1 MDTSEASSEMR
12 SILQLED
19 PPVGVK
25 LFKPSEN
32 ISSNIKLIDK
42 KSRYCQFLMRAR
54 HGETLLLTPEKLAC
68 PAAYAAF
75 GFGPL
80 PEKISS
86 GEMLHFL
93 GLYQTK
99 DAAANT
105 MATMPRLKPGSI
117 SAIAA
122 GPLEDLTLQPDLVVV
137 EGFPEQIMWLC
148 LARTFNAGGRLNFS
162 SSIFQCCC
170 VDVTVV
176 PYTTKEVNTSPGCY
190 GTREATD
197 VPLNHMF
204 MGIPMDLLEQIV
216 HGLKALSEKTMIKAR
231 GKSVYLS
238 YSQQEPKKETG

>member
-1 MDTSEASSEMR
+1 MNISEAAIEIK

-19 PPVGVK
+19 LPIGVK
-25 LFKPSEN
+25 LFKTSEN
-32 ISSNIKLIDK
+32 IASNIKLIDK

-86 GEMLHFL
+86 GEMLHVL

-99 DAAANT
+99 EAAANT
-105 MATMPRLKPGSI
+105 MATMPRLHLGSI

-122 GPLEDLTLQPDLVVV
+122 GPLENFALQPDVVVV
-137 EGFPEQIMWLC
+137 EGLPEQIMWLC
-148 LARTFNAGGRLNFS
+148 LARTFKTGGRLNFS

-170 VDVTVV
+170 VDVTAV
-176 PYTTKEVNTSPGCY
+176 PYMTKDVNISPGCY

-204 MGIPMDLLEQIV
+204 MGIPMPLLEQIV
-216 HGLKALSEKTMIKAR
+216 QGLKGLSEKAMIKAR
-231 GKSVYLS
+231 GKGVLQAY
-238 YSQQEPKKETG
+238 QKGM

>member
-1 MDTSEASSEMR
+1 M
-12 SILQLED
+12 ED
-19 PPVGVK
+19 PPIGVK
-25 LFKPSEN
+25 LLKPSEN
-32 ISSNIKLIDK
+32 TASRIRLIDK

-80 PEKISS
+80 PGKISG

-117 SAIAA
+117 SAIVA
-122 GPLEDLTLQPDLVVV
+122 GPLEDFTLQPDLVVV

-148 LARTFNAGGRLNFS
+148 LARTFRTGGRLNFS

-176 PYTTKEVNTSPGCY
+176 PYMTKEVNISPGCY

-204 MGIPMDLLEQIV
+204 MGIPMVMLEHIV
-216 HGLKALSEKTMIKAR
+216 HGLKALSEKAMIRAR
-231 GKSVYLS
+231 EKGVYTL
-238 YSQQEPKKETG
+238 YSQQEPRKEMG